1 MRWGGG
7 EEFFQVQPGGEGLFQ
22 VWAGGGGDFLC
33 FKLEIECPDQWFIN
47 SIAWPPTW
55 EVVFVFFKIQYLQ
68 TCEFGLDNPLLQI
81 FNKLVNIFQ
90 IEVSKQVIIFP

>member
-7 EEFFQVQPGGEGLFQ
+7 EEFFQVQPGVVKDFFRTEQ
-22 VWAGGGGDFLC
+22 GGKGFL
-33 FKLEIECPDQWFIN
+33 KLEIECPDQWFIN

-55 EVVFVFFKIQYLQ
+55 EVLFVFFKIQYLQ